1 MKKIYLIL
9 SVFAIVFT
17 ACETDFDVNAEWDE
31 VTVVYGLLDAGDENN
46 TQLIKIN
53 KAFLGENDANEMAED
68 ADNVNFNPTNLDVSI
83 YRIKNG
89 NIIDSVVV
97 DTTIIIKD
105 SLANNGEPGVFSI
118 NNNIIYTFE
127 NDGFLNSNSEYELL
141 IKNNLTGNEVSSTT
155 NIISGFD
162 FDMGNGFPFGFIE
175 TWIAGNPSATK
186 FSSTVVTWGQ
196 NYSDKGEQ
204 YQIDLIFNYQEGPKP
219 FDLASAKDKSII
231 YTTSV
236 LEGTSQFEFEGEKFF
251 NFLKNELDTNPSLV
265 REFIRIDLVM
275 TVGSEDLKTY
285 RIINEEIT
293 GIVQQRPQFTNINNG
308 IGLFSS
314 RFTKT
319 WIGEEEN
326 IPENTTYYL
335 ISIDGLDRNFQ

>member
-1 MKKIYLIL
+1 MKKIYLL
-9 SVFAIVFT
+9 VSVFTIIFT
-17 ACETDFDVNAEWDE
+17 SCDTDFDVNAEWEE
-31 VTVVYGLLDAGDENN
+31 VTVVYGLLDAGDDNK

-53 KAFLGENDANEMAED
+53 KAFLGKMDALQMAKY
-68 ADNVNFNPTNLDVSI
+68 ADSINFNPNDLDVNI

-89 NIIDSVVV
+89 SVIDSVVL

-105 SLANNGEPGVFSI
+105 SLANNGDPGVFSI
-118 NNNIIYTFE
+118 DNNIIYTFE
-127 NDGFLNSNSEYELL
+127 NDNFLKSDSEYELL
-141 IKNNLTGNEVSSTT
+141 IKNNLTGNEVSSVT

-162 FDMGNGFPFGFIE
+162 FDMGNGFRFGFIE
-175 TWIAGNPSATK
+175 TWIPGNSSVTN
-186 FSSTVVTWGQ
+186 FSSQVVRWG
-196 NYSDKGEQ
+196 NSNDNGVQ
-204 YQIDLIFNYQEGPKP
+204 YQIDLFFNYQEGPKP
-219 FDLASAKDKSII
+219 FDEETAKDKSII

-265 REFIRIDLVM
+265 REFIDIDLVM
-275 TVGSEDLKTY
+275 TVGSEDLRTY

-293 GIVQQRPQFTNINNG
+293 GIVQERPQFTNINNG

-319 WIGEEEN
+319 RKGFPFADRTID
-326 IPENTTYYL
+326 YL